1 MSSGIII
8 PESAKKK
15 GHGIVLPIKQKA
27 MSPLDVQVESLKRV
41 MDTLSREDQIRVMEY
56 VDRFQRMIN
65 KGGKIVELAFTIV
78 GVEMAHKD

>member
-15 GHGIVLPIKQKA
+15 GFGIVAPIKQKA

-65 KGGKIVELAFTIV
+65 KGGKIVELAFTIA
-78 GVEMAHKD
+78 GVEMAYKD